1 MKKNT
6 INKMLFALIFTTLTL
21 ACKKENEVPPATPPL
36 VTPPLATPE
45 KPSLLAN
52 WDWIKTE
59 TSGFGAS
66 TITPTS
72 AGFSI
77 SLLLQKDSSFYV
89 IKNTPS
95 TNKLDTINNGKLK
108 FVDLRIDPKS
118 GGGVVTELSADE
130 IPTLITFNTDTPSPI
145 NISNNFDTIA
155 IYTKSVGSGTVDT
168 YVRKK

>member
-95 TNKLDTINNGKLK
+95 TNKLDTINNGKFK
-108 FVDLRIDPKS
+108 FVDLRITPPP
-118 GGGVVTELSADE
+118 GGGGSEPAADE
-130 IPTLITFNTDTPSPI
+130 IPTQIIFNMDTPSPI
-145 NISNNFDTIA
+145 YISNNFDTIA
-155 IYTKSVGSGTVDT
+155 IYTKSIGSKTVDT
-168 YVRKK
+168 YIRRK